1 MKGALIMKKLSFPK
15 ARLRLLYFVGYLYL
29 SIQFFSG
36 FFLSDFQNILW
47 FQWLFVILLAVLF
60 AAMDLILGYITL
72 AKAEVISPRN
82 RKRVDAVKRGYFDFI
97 NVILLATMLYDGI
110 RRLFEM

>member
-1 MKGALIMKKLSFPK
+1 MKKLSFPK

-47 FQWLFVILLAVLF
+47 FQWLFVILLAALF

-82 RKRVDAVKRGYFDFI
+82 RKRVDAVKTGYFDFI